1 VVIASLLL
9 FYMTR
14 EKVRGY
20 FLEQYRLAQ

>member
-1 VVIASLLL
+1 VIASLLL

-20 FLEQYRLAQ
+20 FLEQYTSAQ